1 MVYKMNEE
9 SAISAGVAPTNAVG
23 TGVET
28 SLPPAVEPPGRL
40 KGSKI
45 IRRKPKKKIYES
57 TMTYAFQVKLAGV
70 GEVILYGKTETEVKN
85 KLRKYFR
92 DYGQIINIKRIF
104 PTEVIDFYTQKRS
117 KALKRIADVV
127 LEASMNQTAI
137 PSPQPLA
144 NTLDNPQKAKQD
156 QSKKQQVAKTDAQK
170 RIALAKQNM
179 QKQLQ
184 QKKVEM
190 QKRLQSQ
197 QKTLQQNAKSGSL
210 DSTQS

>member
-1 MVYKMNEE
+1 
-9 SAISAGVAPTNAVG
+9 
-23 TGVET
+23 
-28 SLPPAVEPPGRL
+28 
-40 KGSKI
+40 
-45 IRRKPKKKIYES
+45 
-57 TMTYAFQVKLAGV
+57 MTYAFQVKLAGV